1 MNISVPLSPVRSK
14 RLLSIDGGGL
24 CGLIPAEALI
34 LIEKQLDEITGSQL
48 PLCDRFDLI
57 GGTSTGA
64 ILAAGLSLG
73 LKAGQLRDFYLNF
86 GKGIFS
92 KVFFPIRFWHSYPS
106 EPLEGH
112 LKEVFGENTTLGS
125 SKLRTQILIVSKNAT
140 LGTTWFFT
148 NNRQGKYFNTNAA
161 IPLWQIV
168 RASSAAPTFFPPQK
182 IKVPDDLGQVHN
194 YEFIDGGVSS
204 YNNPSLQLFLEATDP
219 QYKFGWPT
227 GTDKIVL
234 LSLGTGFNSITID
247 EGKAS
252 RFNLLDWARYSV
264 KGLLGDA
271 NLQQNVLMHLIGEH
285 PAGPVVASAAE
296 REALRANRRPWRGRA
311 GIHGYWTGGQKI
323 ADLSAHHGQPDAR
336 SPGYARTQ
344 RHRPCESGRT
354 GCCRSN
360 WQPAAHRCRSDQRAG
375 QDGAIKAVLRLSVF

>member
-14 RLLSIDGGGL
+14 RLLSINGGGL
-24 CGLIPAEALI
+24 RGLIPAEALI

-73 LKAGQLRDFYLNF
+73 LKAEQLRDFYLNF

-125 SKLRTQILIVSKNAT
+125 SKVRTQILIVSKNAT

-182 IKVPDDLGQVHN
+182 IKVPDDLGQIHN

-219 QYKFGWPT
+219 QYNFGWPT

-234 LSLGTGFNSITID
+234 LSLGTGFTSITID

-285 PAGPVVASAAE
+285 PAGPVVASATE
-296 REALRANRRPWRGRA
+296 REALRATGAPGEAALAFMDTGLGARKLLTYQRITVSLTRA
-311 GIHGYWTGGQKI
+311 RLDALGLKDVDPVKAGELDA
-323 ADLSAHHGQPDAR
+323 ADQIGNL
-336 SPGYARTQ
+336 Q
-344 RHRPCESGRT
+344 RIG
-354 GCCRSN
+354 
-360 WQPAAHRCRSDQRAG
+360 AAVAKEQVKMELLK
-375 QDGAIKAVLRLSVF
+375 QFFV

>member
-1 MNISVPLSPVRSK
+1 MNLPVPLAPVRSK

-34 LIEKQLDEITGSQL
+34 LIEKQLDEITGRQL

-73 LKAGQLRDFYLNF
+73 LKAEQLRDFYLNF

-219 QYKFGWPT
+219 QYNFGWPT

-234 LSLGTGFNSITID
+234 LSLGTGFNSITIE

-252 RFNLLDWARYSV
+252 GFNLLDWARYSV

-296 REALRANRRPWRGRA
+296 REALRATGAPGEAALAFMDTGLGARKLLTYQRITVSLTRA
-311 GIHGYWTGGQKI
+311 R
-323 ADLSAHHGQPDAR
+323 LDALGFKDID
-336 SPGYARTQ
+336 PVKVGELDAVDQIGNLQ
-344 RHRPCESGRT
+344 RVG
-354 GCCRSN
+354 
-360 WQPAAHRCRSDQRAG
+360 AAVAKEQVKMELLK
-375 QDGAIKAVLRLSVF
+375 QFFV

>member
-34 LIEKQLDEITGSQL
+34 LIEEQLDEITGSQL

-73 LKAGQLRDFYLNF
+73 LKAEQLRDFYLNF

-92 KVFFPIRFWHSYPS
+92 KVFLPIRFWHSYPS

-148 NNRQGKYFNTNAA
+148 NNRQGKYFNTNSA

-182 IKVPDDLGQVHN
+182 IKVLDDLGQNHN

-219 QYKFGWPT
+219 QYNFGWPT

-234 LSLGTGFNSITID
+234 LSLGTGFNSITIE

-252 RFNLLDWARYSV
+252 GFNLLDWARYSV

-285 PAGPVVASAAE
+285 PAGPVVASATE
-296 REALRANRRPWRGRA
+296 REALRATGAPGEAALAFMDTGLGARKLLTYQRITVSLTRA
-311 GIHGYWTGGQKI
+311 RLDALGLKDIEPVKVGELDAADQIGNLQRVGAAVAKEQVKMGILKHFF
-323 ADLSAHHGQPDAR
+323 
-336 SPGYARTQ
+336 
-344 RHRPCESGRT
+344 
-354 GCCRSN
+354 
-360 WQPAAHRCRSDQRAG
+360 
-375 QDGAIKAVLRLSVF
+375 V

>member
-34 LIEKQLDEITGSQL
+34 LIERQLDEITGSQL

-73 LKAGQLRDFYLNF
+73 LKAEQLRDFYLNF

-182 IKVPDDLGQVHN
+182 IKVPDDLGQIHN

-219 QYKFGWPT
+219 QYNLGWPT

-234 LSLGTGFNSITID
+234 LSLGTGFNSITIG

-252 RFNLLDWARYSV
+252 GFNLLDWARYSV

-285 PAGPVVASAAE
+285 PGPVVASAAE
-296 REALRANRRPWRGRA
+296 REALRATGAPGEAALAFMDTGLGARKLLTYQRITVSLTRA
-311 GIHGYWTGGQKI
+311 RLDALGLKDIDPVKAGELDA
-323 ADLSAHHGQPDAR
+323 ADQIGNL
-336 SPGYARTQ
+336 Q
-344 RHRPCESGRT
+344 RIG
-354 GCCRSN
+354 
-360 WQPAAHRCRSDQRAG
+360 AAVAKEQVKMELLK
-375 QDGAIKAVLRLSVF
+375 QFFV

>member
-34 LIEKQLDEITGSQL
+34 LIERQLDEITGSQL

-73 LKAGQLRDFYLNF
+73 LKAEQLRDFYRNF

-125 SKLRTQILIVSKNAT
+125 SKVRTQILIVSKNAT

-148 NNRQGKYFNTNAA
+148 NNRQGKYFNTNAG
-161 IPLWQIV
+161 IPFWQIV

-182 IKVPDDLGQVHN
+182 IKVPDDLGQIHN

-219 QYKFGWPT
+219 QYNFGWPT

-252 RFNLLDWARYSV
+252 RFNLLEWARYSV

-296 REALRANRRPWRGRA
+296 REALRATGAPGEAALAFMDTGLGARKLLTYQRITVSLTRA
-311 GIHGYWTGGQKI
+311 RLDALGLKDVDPVKAGELDA
-323 ADLSAHHGQPDAR
+323 ADQIGNL
-336 SPGYARTQ
+336 Q
-344 RHRPCESGRT
+344 RIG
-354 GCCRSN
+354 
-360 WQPAAHRCRSDQRAG
+360 AAVAKEQVKMELLK
-375 QDGAIKAVLRLSVF
+375 QFFV

>member
-34 LIEKQLDEITGSQL
+34 LIEKQLNEITGSQL

-73 LKAGQLRDFYLNF
+73 LKAEQLRDFYLNF

-161 IPLWQIV
+161 IPLWQVV

-182 IKVPDDLGQVHN
+182 IKVPDDLGQIHN

-219 QYKFGWPT
+219 QYNFGWPT

-234 LSLGTGFNSITID
+234 LSLGTGFNSITIE

-252 RFNLLDWARYSV
+252 GFNLLDWARYSV

-285 PAGPVVASAAE
+285 PAGPVVASATE
-296 REALRANRRPWRGRA
+296 REALRATGAPGEAALAFMDTGLGARKLLTYQRITVSLTRA
-311 GIHGYWTGGQKI
+311 RLDALGLKDVDPVKAGELDA
-323 ADLSAHHGQPDAR
+323 ADQIGNL
-336 SPGYARTQ
+336 Q
-344 RHRPCESGRT
+344 RIG
-354 GCCRSN
+354 
-360 WQPAAHRCRSDQRAG
+360 AAVAKEQVKMELLK
-375 QDGAIKAVLRLSVF
+375 QFFV

>member
-1 MNISVPLSPVRSK
+1 MKISVSLSPVRSK

-73 LKAGQLRDFYLNF
+73 LKAEQLRDFYLNF

-106 EPLEGH
+106 EPLDGH

-194 YEFIDGGVSS
+194 YEFLDGGVSS

-234 LSLGTGFNSITID
+234 LSLGTGFNSITIE

-252 RFNLLDWARYSV
+252 GFNLLEWARYSV

-296 REALRANRRPWRGRA
+296 REALRATGAPGEAALAFMDTGLGTRKLLTYQRITVSLTRA
-311 GIHGYWTGGQKI
+311 RLDALGLKDIDPVKAGELDA
-323 ADLSAHHGQPDAR
+323 ADQIGNL
-336 SPGYARTQ
+336 Q
-344 RHRPCESGRT
+344 RIG
-354 GCCRSN
+354 
-360 WQPAAHRCRSDQRAG
+360 AAVAKEQV
-375 QDGAIKAVLRLSVF
+375 KMELLKEFFV

>member
-34 LIEKQLDEITGSQL
+34 LIERQLDEITGSQL

-73 LKAGQLRDFYLNF
+73 LKAEQLRDFYRNF

-182 IKVPDDLGQVHN
+182 IKVPDDLGQIHN

-219 QYKFGWPT
+219 QYNFGWPT

-296 REALRANRRPWRGRA
+296 REALRATGAPGEAALAFMDTGLGARKLLTYQRITVSLTRA
-311 GIHGYWTGGQKI
+311 RLDALGLKDVDPVKAGELDA
-323 ADLSAHHGQPDAR
+323 ADQIGNL
-336 SPGYARTQ
+336 Q
-344 RHRPCESGRT
+344 RIG
-354 GCCRSN
+354 
-360 WQPAAHRCRSDQRAG
+360 AAVAKEQVKMELLK
-375 QDGAIKAVLRLSVF
+375 QFFV

>member
-73 LKAGQLRDFYLNF
+73 LKAEQLRDFYLNF

-106 EPLEGH
+106 GPLEGH
-112 LKEVFGENTTLGS
+112 LKDVFGENTTLGS

-148 NNRQGKYFNTNAA
+148 NNPQGKYFNTNAA

-168 RASSAAPTFFPPQK
+168 RASSAAPTFFPPEE
-182 IKVPDDLGQVHN
+182 IKVPNDLGQVHN

-219 QYKFGWPT
+219 QYNFGWPT

-296 REALRANRRPWRGRA
+296 REALRATGAPGEAALAFMDTGLGARKLLTYQRITVSLTRA
-311 GIHGYWTGGQKI
+311 RLGALGFKDIDPVKVGELDA
-323 ADLSAHHGQPDAR
+323 ADQIGNL
-336 SPGYARTQ
+336 Q
-344 RHRPCESGRT
+344 RIG
-354 GCCRSN
+354 
-360 WQPAAHRCRSDQRAG
+360 AAVAKEQVKMELLK
-375 QDGAIKAVLRLSVF
+375 QFFV

>member
-1 MNISVPLSPVRSK
+1 MNISVPLPPVRSK

-73 LKAGQLRDFYLNF
+73 LKAEQLRDFYLNF

-161 IPLWQIV
+161 IPLWQVV

-219 QYKFGWPT
+219 QYNFGWPT

-234 LSLGTGFNSITID
+234 LSLGTGFNSITIE

-252 RFNLLDWARYSV
+252 GFNLLDWARYSV

-285 PAGPVVASAAE
+285 PAGPVVASATE
-296 REALRANRRPWRGRA
+296 REALRATGAPGEAALAFMDTGLGARKLLTYQRITVSLTRA
-311 GIHGYWTGGQKI
+311 RLDALGLKDVDPVKAGELDA
-323 ADLSAHHGQPDAR
+323 ADQIGNL
-336 SPGYARTQ
+336 Q
-344 RHRPCESGRT
+344 RVG
-354 GCCRSN
+354 
-360 WQPAAHRCRSDQRAG
+360 AAVAKEQVKMELLK
-375 QDGAIKAVLRLSVF
+375 QFFV

>member
-1 MNISVPLSPVRSK
+1 MNISVPLPPVRSK

-73 LKAGQLRDFYLNF
+73 LKAEQLRDFYLNF

-106 EPLEGH
+106 EPLEEH

-285 PAGPVVASAAE
+285 PAGPVVASATE
-296 REALRANRRPWRGRA
+296 REALRATGAPGEAALAFMDTGLGARKLLTHQRITVSLTRA
-311 GIHGYWTGGQKI
+311 RLDTLGLKDIDPVKAGELDA
-323 ADLSAHHGQPDAR
+323 ADQIGNL
-336 SPGYARTQ
+336 Q
-344 RHRPCESGRT
+344 RIG
-354 GCCRSN
+354 
-360 WQPAAHRCRSDQRAG
+360 AAVAKEQVKMELLK
-375 QDGAIKAVLRLSVF
+375 QFFV

>member
-1 MNISVPLSPVRSK
+1 MNLSVPLSPVRSK

-34 LIEKQLDEITGSQL
+34 LIEKQLDEITGRQM

-73 LKAGQLRDFYLNF
+73 LKAEQLRDFYRNF
-86 GKGIFS
+86 GKRIFS

-106 EPLEGH
+106 GPLEGH
-112 LKEVFGENTTLGS
+112 LKDVFGENTTLGS

-219 QYKFGWPT
+219 QYNFGWPT

-234 LSLGTGFNSITID
+234 LSLGTGFSSFTID

-252 RFNLLDWARYSV
+252 GFNLLDWARYCV

-271 NLQQNVLMHLIGEH
+271 NLQQNVLMHLIGER
-285 PAGPVVASAAE
+285 PAGPVVASATE
-296 REALRANRRPWRGRA
+296 REALRATGAPGEAALAFINTGLGAKKLLTYQRVTVSLTRA
-311 GIHGYWTGGQKI
+311 RLDALGLKDIDPVKVGELDA
-323 ADLSAHHGQPDAR
+323 ADQIGNLQRIGAAVAKSR
-336 SPGYARTQ
+336 SRWSY
-344 RHRPCESGRT
+344 
-354 GCCRSN
+354 
-360 WQPAAHRCRSDQRAG
+360 
-375 QDGAIKAVLRLSVF
+375 

>member
-34 LIEKQLDEITGSQL
+34 LIEKQLNEITRSQL

-73 LKAGQLRDFYLNF
+73 LKAEQLRDFYLNF

-161 IPLWQIV
+161 IPLWQVV

-182 IKVPDDLGQVHN
+182 IKVSNDLGQVHN

-219 QYKFGWPT
+219 QYNFGWPT

-234 LSLGTGFNSITID
+234 LSLGTGFNSITIE

-252 RFNLLDWARYSV
+252 GFNLLDWARYSV

-285 PAGPVVASAAE
+285 PAGPVVASATE
-296 REALRANRRPWRGRA
+296 REALRATGAPGEAALAFMDTGLGARKLLTYQRITVSLTRA
-311 GIHGYWTGGQKI
+311 RLDALGLKDVDPVKAGELDA
-323 ADLSAHHGQPDAR
+323 ADQIGNL
-336 SPGYARTQ
+336 Q
-344 RHRPCESGRT
+344 RIG
-354 GCCRSN
+354 
-360 WQPAAHRCRSDQRAG
+360 AAVAKEQVKMELLK
-375 QDGAIKAVLRLSVF
+375 QFFV

>member
-73 LKAGQLRDFYLNF
+73 LKAEQLRDFYLNF

-125 SKLRTQILIVSKNAT
+125 SKVRTQILIVSKNAT

-182 IKVPDDLGQVHN
+182 IKVPDDLGQIHN

-219 QYKFGWPT
+219 QYNFGWPT

-296 REALRANRRPWRGRA
+296 REALRATGAPGEAALAFMDTGLGARKLVTYQRVTVSLTRA
-311 GIHGYWTGGQKI
+311 RLDALGLKDIDPVKAGELDA
-323 ADLSAHHGQPDAR
+323 ADQIGNL
-336 SPGYARTQ
+336 Q
-344 RHRPCESGRT
+344 RIG
-354 GCCRSN
+354 
-360 WQPAAHRCRSDQRAG
+360 AAVAKEQVKMKLLK
-375 QDGAIKAVLRLSVF
+375 QFFV

>member
-34 LIEKQLDEITGSQL
+34 LIERQLDEITGSQL

-73 LKAGQLRDFYLNF
+73 LKAEQLRDFYLNF

-148 NNRQGKYFNTNAA
+148 NNRQGKYFNTNAG
-161 IPLWQIV
+161 IPFWQIV
-168 RASSAAPTFFPPQK
+168 RASSAAPTFFPPQE
-182 IKVPDDLGQVHN
+182 IKVPNDLGQVHN

-219 QYKFGWPT
+219 QYNFGWPT

-252 RFNLLDWARYSV
+252 GFNLLDWARYSV

-285 PAGPVVASAAE
+285 PAGPVVASATE
-296 REALRANRRPWRGRA
+296 REALRATGAPGEAALAFMDTGLGARKLLTYQRITVSLTRA
-311 GIHGYWTGGQKI
+311 RLDALGLKDVDPVKAGELDA
-323 ADLSAHHGQPDAR
+323 ADQIGNL
-336 SPGYARTQ
+336 Q
-344 RHRPCESGRT
+344 RIG
-354 GCCRSN
+354 
-360 WQPAAHRCRSDQRAG
+360 AAVAKEQVKMELLK
-375 QDGAIKAVLRLSVF
+375 QFFV

>member
-1 MNISVPLSPVRSK
+1 MNLSVPLSPVRSK

-34 LIEKQLDEITGSQL
+34 LIEKQLDEITGRQM

-73 LKAGQLRDFYLNF
+73 LKAEQLRDFYRNF
-86 GKGIFS
+86 GKRIFS

-106 EPLEGH
+106 GPLEGH
-112 LKEVFGENTTLGS
+112 LKDVFGENTTLGS

-219 QYKFGWPT
+219 QYNFGWPT

-296 REALRANRRPWRGRA
+296 REALRATGAPGEAALAFMDTGLGARKLLTYQRVTVSLTRA
-311 GIHGYWTGGQKI
+311 RLDALGLKHIDPVKVGELDA
-323 ADLSAHHGQPDAR
+323 ADQIGNL
-336 SPGYARTQ
+336 Q
-344 RHRPCESGRT
+344 RIG
-354 GCCRSN
+354 
-360 WQPAAHRCRSDQRAG
+360 AAVAKEQVKMELLK
-375 QDGAIKAVLRLSVF
+375 QFFV